1 LESLGSR
8 AAWISCELGEFPAV
22 VPDLSQWQ
30 RQLPKQ
36 PLQTGTAVNSETTQA
51 TELFSNQESEDS
63 QELWELAKKRLL
75 ESWQADEVT
84 AREDTATS
92 SEGEADKLADE
103 ASEVLQDKD
112 CSTASL
118 LPEPDRSKA
127 LARVMALL
135 SSRGST
141 EVERVSEVIALIPTQ
156 PDKALWLSLKLLR
169 LGVTASSRDVFGCGT
184 GGKAFQKA
192 KDWYHALESTF
203 GKIVE

>member
-1 LESLGSR
+1 L
-8 AAWISCELGEFPAV
+8 AP
-22 VPDLSQWQ
+22 
-30 RQLPKQ
+30 
-36 PLQTGTAVNSETTQA
+36 
-51 TELFSNQESEDS
+51 NQESEDS

-92 SEGEADKLADE
+92 SEGEADKVADE

-112 CSTASL
+112 SSATSL
-118 LPEPDRSKA
+118 LPEPERSKA
-127 LARVMALL
+127 LAKAMALL
-135 SSRGST
+135 GSQGSS
-141 EVERVSEVIALIPTQ
+141 EVDTVSEAIALIPTQ

-169 LGVTASSRDVFGCGT
+169 FGVTASSRDVFGCGT

-192 KDWYHALESTF
+192 KDWYRVLESTF

>member
-1 LESLGSR
+1 M
-8 AAWISCELGEFPAV
+8 
-22 VPDLSQWQ
+22 D
-30 RQLPKQ
+30 K
-36 PLQTGTAVNSETTQA
+36 
-51 TELFSNQESEDS
+51 
-63 QELWELAKKRLL
+63 
-75 ESWQADEVT
+75 VT

-92 SEGEADKLADE
+92 SGGEADKVADE

-112 CSTASL
+112 YSTTSL
-118 LPEPDRSKA
+118 LPESERSKA

-135 SSRGST
+135 CRRGSSGVDT
-141 EVERVSEVIALIPTQ
+141 VSEAISLIPTE

-192 KDWYHALESTF
+192 KDWYRALESTF